1 MAFTRIR
8 SQIQWHFIQL
18 GKELHTE
25 LAEHISYYSSKQIVG
40 GKKMSGFFLFTVDLV
55 AI

>member
-18 GKELHTE
+18 RKELHTE
-25 LAEHISYYSSKQIVG
+25 LAEHILYYSNKQVVG
-40 GKKMSGFFLFTVDLV
+40 KRYTCLFTVDLV